1 MSWWGR
7 ACASGVLAAALV
19 ALPVGGSAFADDEL
33 DTQWDG
39 QTIVLAWDGS
49 EYTTQTTSFAG
60 VPVTVPGD
68 RASRAIVARN
78 DGPTAAT
85 LHAWVADVEVEQAA
99 GSTSTF
105 IDDVSITWSTA
116 SGASAGSLRRLAAT
130 DRTSVAEV
138 VLQPGQST
146 RLVVGYEFDADATS
160 GNRSQD
166 GPVSASFDV
175 TLRLT
180 EGEPGV
186 TPSPTPTSSTGPT
199 PGTSGTTA
207 SRPPSAGAG
216 SNFLARTGA
225 DVLQLG
231 GVIALAIGGGTVLLL
246 VARRRRREQA

>member
-1 MSWWGR
+1 MS
-7 ACASGVLAAALV
+7 
-19 ALPVGGSAFADDEL
+19 GSAFADDEL
-33 DTQWDG
+33 GTQWSG

-49 EYTTQTTSFAG
+49 EYATQTTSFAG

-85 LHAWVADVEVEQAA
+85 LYAWVADVEVEQAA

-146 RLVVGYEFDADATS
+146 RLVVGYE
-160 GNRSQD
+160 
-166 GPVSASFDV
+166 
-175 TLRLT
+175 
-180 EGEPGV
+180 
-186 TPSPTPTSSTGPT
+186 
-199 PGTSGTTA
+199 
-207 SRPPSAGAG
+207 
-216 SNFLARTGA
+216 SNT
-225 DVLQLG
+225 
-231 GVIALAIGGGTVLLL
+231 
-246 VARRRRREQA
+246 